1 MRDRTIHKNLRQRPI
16 WHWDCVIKPVAS
28 DQITTKQ
35 SMKTKSILGYLTVSG
50 FFLFHLNLVL
60 FPATVRAA
68 DTVDR
73 TRVAMHD
80 TQEKVADT
88 ATAMTDAVKD
98 AGRSA
103 ADGFKS
109 LWSRVDES
117 RLTNR
122 SRDEIA
128 AWVIMGI
135 LVGAVAGLFTS
146 LNTSRSGR
154 LGRLL
159 LGLTGAF
166 VGGMVVRLVR
176 IDFGWGPVLVRYE
189 ELLFSLIGAAFL
201 ILMAR
206 FVRSRATKN

>member
-1 MRDRTIHKNLRQRPI
+1 
-16 WHWDCVIKPVAS
+16 
-28 DQITTKQ
+28 
-35 SMKTKSILGYLTVSG
+35 MKTKSILGHLTVCG
-50 FFLFHLNLVL
+50 FFLFHLNLV
-60 FPATVRAA
+60 FVPVTVRAA
-68 DTVDR
+68 DAS
-73 TRVAMHD
+73 VAMHD
-80 TQEKVADT
+80 TQEKVADA

-103 ADGFKS
+103 ADSFKG
-109 LWSRVDES
+109 LWSRVDEG

-128 AWVIMGI
+128 AWVIMGM

-166 VGGMVVRLVR
+166 VGGLVVRLAQ

-189 ELLFSLIGAAFL
+189 ELLFSLIGAVFL
-201 ILMAR
+201 IITAR
-206 FVRSRATKN
+206 FIRSSATKK